1 MKELQIINQQE
12 VLGKSF
18 KVYGDVENPLFLAK
32 DVAEWIDYNVK
43 NTYRLLNQVD
53 EEEKTVK
60 SIHTLGGT
68 QEAWFLTE
76 DGLYEVL
83 MQSRK
88 PIAKQFK
95 KEVKK
100 ILKQMRLTGGAVLD
114 EEKFIKQYFPSFS
127 EDVKQ
132 AMVLDLKHQNELY
145 RQQLEEQQ
153 PKVEAYD
160 DFISNDDTFGFREL
174 VKYINEKIGKKITE
188 NQVREYLKKEKL
200 YVKQGN
206 KYVVSQECVRRGFGV
221 LKDNLVNGIN
231 RPQSRFTFKLR
242 DNLIEVFK
250 MESKMLCPNCG
261 ELLLSE
267 DVDAKTQ
274 KFYGEDSM
282 PITEWH
288 RKKASHIDVPR
299 CEYVCP
305 KCGYI
310 FEADEVTLMDRLD
323 ECDLW

>member
-32 DVAEWIDYNVK
+32 DIAEWIDYNVK

-188 NQVREYLKKEKL
+188 NQVREYLRKEKL

-250 MESKMLCPNCG
+250 
-261 ELLLSE
+261 
-267 DVDAKTQ
+267 
-274 KFYGEDSM
+274 
-282 PITEWH
+282 
-288 RKKASHIDVPR
+288 
-299 CEYVCP
+299 
-305 KCGYI
+305 
-310 FEADEVTLMDRLD
+310 
-323 ECDLW
+323 

>member
-1 MKELQIINQQE
+1 MKELQIIDQQE
-12 VLGKSF
+12 VLGKDF

-32 DVAEWIDYNVK
+32 DVAEWIDYGFDSKGNRDT
-43 NTYRLLNQVD
+43 NGMLRTID
-53 EEEKTVK
+53 EEEKEKNINPINNRV
-60 SIHTLGGT
+60 S
-68 QEAWFLTE
+68 WFLTE

-127 EDVKQ
+127 ENVKQ
-132 AMVLDLKHQNELY
+132 AMILDLKHQNELY
-145 RQQLEEQQ
+145 RQQLEQQQ

-188 NQVREYLKKEKL
+188 NQVREYLRKEKL

-250 MESKMLCPNCG
+250 
-261 ELLLSE
+261 
-267 DVDAKTQ
+267 
-274 KFYGEDSM
+274 
-282 PITEWH
+282 
-288 RKKASHIDVPR
+288 
-299 CEYVCP
+299 
-305 KCGYI
+305 
-310 FEADEVTLMDRLD
+310 
-323 ECDLW
+323 